1 MSPAE
6 TARAV
11 RLRLAG
17 EIADDRA
24 ALDRLAEAI
33 AKLIPPAPD
42 ERGEW
47 MRGLALAFEV
57 ERYYTAVET
66 LLTRVLRTID
76 GDVPTGAGWHQE
88 ILRGASVSLEGL
100 RPAIVPQEIVADM
113 RELLK
118 FRHLARHGYEGE
130 PVLPRM
136 IEHAERVGR
145 AHPTLVGALDAFG
158 GWLRAG

>member
-1 MSPAE
+1 MSPAD
-6 TARAV
+6 TARAI

-17 EIADDRA
+17 EMADDRA
-24 ALDRLAEAI
+24 SLDRLADAI
-33 AKLIPPAPD
+33 ASLVPPASD

-76 GDVPTGAGWHQE
+76 GDVPAGAGWHQE
-88 ILRGASVSLEGL
+88 VLRGASVALEGV
-100 RPAIVPQEIVADM
+100 RPALVPPEIVADM

-118 FRHLARHGYEGE
+118 FRHLARHGYEAE

-136 IEHAERVGR
+136 VEHAERVGR
-145 AHPTLVGALDAFG
+145 AHPTLGAALDAFAT
-158 GWLRAG
+158 WLRTA

>member
-1 MSPAE
+1 MSPGE

-11 RLRLAG
+11 RLRLAA
-17 EIADDRA
+17 EMVDDRA
-24 ALDRLAEAI
+24 SLDRLAGAL
-33 AKLIPPAPD
+33 ATLVPPASD

-57 ERYYTAVET
+57 ERYYTAVAT
-66 LLTRVLRTID
+66 LLTRVLRTVD
-76 GDVPTGAGWHQE
+76 GDVPSGAGWHQE
-88 ILRGASVSLEGL
+88 VLRGASVSVEGV
-100 RPAIVPQEIVADM
+100 RPAVVPPEIVADM

-118 FRHLARHGYEGE
+118 FRHLARHGYESE

-145 AHPTLVGALDAFG
+145 AHPMLVGALDAFG
-158 GWLRAG
+158 AWLRTE

>member
-1 MSPAE
+1 MSPAD
-6 TARAV
+6 TARAI

-17 EIADDRA
+17 EMADDRA
-24 ALDRLAEAI
+24 SLDRLADAI
-33 AKLIPPAPD
+33 ASLVPPAAD

-57 ERYYTAVET
+57 ERYYTAIET

-76 GDVPTGAGWHQE
+76 GDVPSGAGWHQE
-88 ILRGASVSLEGL
+88 VLRGAAVALEGV
-100 RPAIVPQEIVADM
+100 RPAIVPHEIVADM

-118 FRHLARHGYEGE
+118 FRHLARHGYEAD

-136 IEHAERVGR
+136 VEHAERVGR
-145 AHPTLVGALDAFG
+145 AHPMLVAALDAFAA
-158 GWLRAG
+158 WLRAQ